1 MELLVL
7 QVGCVFVSIKKDFY
21 VIVPNAL
28 GVLASIIQIA
38 IFIIYRQKQKNKTQ
52 TEETT
57 KE

>member
-7 QVGCVFVSIKKDFY
+7 QVGCVIVSIKKDFY
-21 VIVPNAL
+21 VIVPNSL
-28 GVLASIIQIA
+28 GVLASIIQIV